1 MRYIGSMMRKMG
13 GTCSNAVFPADHESG
28 LDIIICHGGVQ
39 EAMINHLGEVVDGD
53 LEGCGS

>member
-1 MRYIGSMMRKMG
+1 MRKMG